1 MKRFACIQI
10 PGPLLHRQKA
20 VRYLWES
27 FDSINILTMFQKITV
42 LVTGMLLILVTGL
55 FWGTWFS
62 LSRTMEGLS
71 AETFLAIGKEII
83 ANVAVPMSI
92 ILPASL
98 LGLMIL
104 LARSWKKRSVY
115 FFCMLVTLL
124 LFIIALVITVAVEV
138 PMDNKIKTWEV
149 STIPSEWTPIRDRWE
164 YYHTMRTFVTLAGM
178 AFFIVALMN
187 RDNRTNT

>member
-1 MKRFACIQI
+1 MKLGIAEFIS
-10 PGPLLHRQKA
+10 L
-20 VRYLWES
+20 V
-27 FDSINILTMFQKITV
+27 LTS
-42 LVTGMLLILVTGL
+42 LVMGV
-55 FWGTWFS
+55 FWGTWFTLTRS
-62 LSRTMEGLS
+62 IHDFSP
-71 AETFLAIGKEII
+71 AEFIHIGKTII
-83 ANVAVPMSI
+83 ANVAIPMSI
-92 ILPASL
+92 IMPASL

-149 STIPSEWTPIRDRWE
+149 STIPSEWTAIRDRWE

-178 AFFIVALMN
+178 AFFIVVLMN